1 MLGPGPDDCGSLLSD
16 VRSTLA
22 QADAEYQRAM
32 SHLDSIMRD
41 MMATIHTRKGTRE
54 LPGEINM
61 VHGVVK
67 EVLREARYQLQV
79 AEQQL
84 DMLRGMVINLEHS
97 W

>member
-1 MLGPGPDDCGSLLSD
+1 
-16 VRSTLA
+16 
-22 QADAEYQRAM
+22 
-32 SHLDSIMRD
+32 MRD
-41 MMATIHTRKGTRE
+41 MMATIHTRKATGA
-54 LPGEINM
+54 LPAEINVM
-61 VHGVVK
+61 HGVVK